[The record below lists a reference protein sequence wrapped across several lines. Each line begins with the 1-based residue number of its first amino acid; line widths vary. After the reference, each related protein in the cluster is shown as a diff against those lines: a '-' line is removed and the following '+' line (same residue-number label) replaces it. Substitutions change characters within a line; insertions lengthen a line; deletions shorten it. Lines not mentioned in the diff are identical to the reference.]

1 MCGGG
6 GSPPAPPP
14 DYTAEKAKFA
24 ADTLAGYQTEA
35 DTYNAGVN
43 TFNTNLS
50 NAANSLAAGET
61 AFNNAD
67 IYDLYDDPNT
77 TGVNED
83 VLAGVSSDL
92 KGFDY
97 GSLDASSQDFGD
109 APIFNPVVNSPWGS
123 ITIADM
129 PTLETVNSTLG
140 DDLYD
145 RGQTLSNNIAG
156 LYDERETKYDAFMQ
170 EGTALEQAAGALTNS
185 VNRAGLGSDLSGLE
199 NTLSDI
205 SIDGQNLASSGFY
218 NQSRFGDANQADYIS
233 GIEVENTL
241 SDISIDGQNLAS
253 SGFYNQ
259 SRFGDEN
266 QADYISGIQGKIAAL
281 DAAKLAELSRISTYE
296 TGLNTNVNTLANEA
310 AGLGITDMSRVNE
323 IEAEIARL
331 KREAGQ
337 FNSELGF
344 DFSQELGGFSDA
356 SNSLAGINA
365 DYNAETQRIDDYEAD
380 TIAGIRG
387 IRDSAFG
394 TDMYS
399 MGGLNAL
406 DQSLADFKTDASG
419 FSSVLPYE
427 VTGLEDYYKTI
438 SDRSEL
444 LRGNRKTALD
454 ALDSRISGVTGGLGD
469 IQLYNE
475 GGFNNASR
483 QLNEIGSDLGQFTGG
498 RVDGIASNIAGGQRS
513 VDAKIQELQAYRSKL
528 EEDMITYLEQIKTGD
543 YYNFEDVSTMRDGVA
558 GKESEVRLYKAKQ
571 AMDEITDMIASLD
584 GQDRRLKSDAAA
596 AAERQA
602 SSQRGTGFGASS
614 VFGNQNFTPM
624 STSEYNSFLNSG
636 SEEDPRYSSTPSAF
650 SNALGVI
657 RI

>member
-233 GIEVENTL
+233 GIE
-241 SDISIDGQNLAS
+241 
-253 SGFYNQ
+253 
-259 SRFGDEN
+259 
-266 QADYISGIQGKIAAL
+266 GKIAAL